1 MDNLARFLKDRNAPL
16 RTAGGEHVQTYSGRR
31 KMSFKEKERNK
42 HDQILEAAIK
52 VFAKKGFYNAKVS
65 EIARE
70 ANVADGTI
78 YLYFKNKDDIL
89 ISLFEEKMELIIN
102 EMKNELSKLEDP
114 TQKIRAFVARHIQLV
129 RDNKYLAEV
138 IQIEL
143 RQSSK
148 FMRRYVPIKFLEY
161 LDIIGGIIEEGK
173 QKGVFRSDVIPA
185 VAKRALFGALDEM
198 SLYWVLARKPKY
210 SLEDSIDQISRLF
223 IHGLVSRSENGQA
236 SECGAHNAN
245 EAS

>member
-1 MDNLARFLKDRNAPL
+1 VKKVLSKSETAPKEKDR
-16 RTAGGEHVQTYSGRR
+16 T
-31 KMSFKEKERNK
+31 K
-42 HDQILEAAIK
+42 HDQIVEAAIK

-89 ISLFEEKMELIIN
+89 ISMFEEKMGQIIQQ
-102 EMKNELSKLEDP
+102 MVAELSKITDP
-114 TQKIRAFVARHIQLV
+114 AEKIRTFIAKHLQLV
-129 RDNKYLAEV
+129 KENKYLAEV

-161 LDIIGGIIEEGK
+161 LDIIASIIEEGK
-173 QKGVFRSDVIPA
+173 LSGIFRKDVIPA
-185 VAKRALFGALDEM
+185 VAKRAIFGALDEM

-210 SLEDSIDQISRLF
+210 SLEDTIDQMSRMF
-223 IHGLVSRSENGQA
+223 IQGLASSPINRESAKNSERVL
-236 SECGAHNAN
+236 
-245 EAS
+245 